1 MNRKSNSHKW
11 LGVCILLKP
20 NIKVYVNKGSH
31 TNQYSINLI
40 SCEVKFVAYRKWTL
54 AYKNGRCCCQQHE
67 SPWVNVFIY
76 LSTLLNV
83 ISIYVCER
91 VDYTRTVCCFI
102 IYDLHLFGKCS
113 YKIQLWI
120 GRKEGNFS
128 RWKFECDAEK
138 TTHMKY
144 PYHGCTSNTT
154 ISVNFMLFLWN
165 VVKKVF
171 CGGNA

>member
-1 MNRKSNSHKW
+1 MVGVVASNMTHPEWMCLFNSAH
-11 LGVCILLKP
+11 
-20 NIKVYVNKGSH
+20 Y
-31 TNQYSINLI
+31 Q
-40 SCEVKFVAYRKWTL
+40 
-54 AYKNGRCCCQQHE
+54 
-67 SPWVNVFIY
+67 
-76 LSTLLNV
+76 
-83 ISIYVCER
+83 YVCER
-91 VDYTRTVCCFI
+91 VDCTRTVCCFI

-165 VVKKVF
+165 VVKKCFVEETLKKLF
-171 CGGNA
+171 CIRNSDIKVVTRLICILCI